1 MLKNLSPLKILQIAL
16 LMLFFASFQQAYA
29 DDAAQQ
35 FEKLQTKSE
44 KEYNKLCKQINLKT
58 DKERISC
65 LEAQVGYLTASFL
78 VYREYYENTITIL
91 DLRYGNGLKNTR
103 Q

>member
-1 MLKNLSPLKILQIAL
+1 MKKLSIAL
-16 LMLFFASFQQAYA
+16 TLFFLFCHKAHAV
-29 DDAAQQ
+29 DAAQQ
-35 FEKLQTKSE
+35 FEKLQTKTE
-44 KEYNKLCKQINLKT
+44 KEYNKLCKQINPKT
-58 DKERISC
+58 DKDRISC

-91 DLRYGNGLKNTR
+91 DLRYDNGLKNTR

>member
-29 DDAAQQ
+29 VDAAQQ

-44 KEYNKLCKQINLKT
+44 KEYNKLCKQINPKT

-65 LEAQVGYLTASFL
+65 LEAQVEYLTASFL

>member
-1 MLKNLSPLKILQIAL
+1 MEKLSIIIMLL
-16 LMLFFASFQQAYA
+16 FASCQPAHA
-29 DDAAQQ
+29 VDAAQH

-44 KEYNKLCKQINLKT
+44 KEYNKLCKQINPKT
-58 DKERISC
+58 DRERINC
-65 LEAQVGYLTASFL
+65 LEAKVEYLTNAFL

>member
-1 MLKNLSPLKILQIAL
+1 MKKLSIILT
-16 LMLFFASFQQAYA
+16 LFFISCQQAYA
-29 DDAAQQ
+29 IDAAQH
-35 FEKLQTKSE
+35 FEKLQAKSSKKYE
-44 KEYNKLCKQINLKT
+44 KLCVETKVKT
-58 DKERISC
+58 DKERIAC
-65 LEAQVGYLTASFL
+65 LEAHLEFLQNAFL

>member
-1 MLKNLSPLKILQIAL
+1 MKKLSIILTLFFVSCQQSYAIEATTYYENLSKKA
-16 LMLFFASFQQAYA
+16 
-29 DDAAQQ
+29 
-35 FEKLQTKSE
+35 E
-44 KEYNKLCKQINLKT
+44 KEYKRLCNRTIRN
-58 DKERISC
+58 DKERIDC
-65 LEAQVGYLTASFL
+65 LEAKIEYVATSFA

>member
-1 MLKNLSPLKILQIAL
+1 MKKLSTAL
-16 LMLFFASFQQAYA
+16 TLFFVSSHQAHA
-29 DDAAQQ
+29 VDAAQH
-35 FEKLQTKSE
+35 FEKLQIKSE
-44 KEYNKLCKQINLKT
+44 KEYNKLCKQINPKT

-65 LEAQVGYLTASFL
+65 LEAQVSYLTNAFL

>member
-1 MLKNLSPLKILQIAL
+1 MKKLSIILT
-16 LMLFFASFQQAYA
+16 LFFVSCQQAYA
-29 DDAAQQ
+29 VDAAQH
-35 FEKLQTKSE
+35 FEKLQIKSE
-44 KEYNKLCKQINLKT
+44 KEYNKLCKQINPKT

-65 LEAQVGYLTASFL
+65 LEAQVLYLTNAFL

>member
-1 MLKNLSPLKILQIAL
+1 MFKNFLPKKILQIAF
-16 LMLFFASFQQAYA
+16 LMSFFSSCQPAHAV
-29 DDAAQQ
+29 DAAQR

-44 KEYNKLCKQINLKT
+44 KEYNKLCKQINPKT
-58 DKERISC
+58 DKERINC
-65 LEAQVGYLTASFL
+65 LEAKVEYLTNAFL

>member
-1 MLKNLSPLKILQIAL
+1 MKKLSIILT
-16 LMLFFASFQQAYA
+16 LFFVSCQQSYA
-29 DDAAQQ
+29 VDAAQH
-35 FEKLQTKSE
+35 FEKVQAKTE
-44 KEYNKLCKQINLKT
+44 KVYNKFCIKTKPKT
-58 DKERISC
+58 DKERIAC
-65 LEAQVGYLTASFL
+65 LEAQVEYLTASFL

>member
-1 MLKNLSPLKILQIAL
+1 MLNLFNIMKKLSIIIML
-16 LMLFFASFQQAYA
+16 LFASCQPAHA
-29 DDAAQQ
+29 VDPAQY
-35 FEKLQTKSE
+35 FEKLQGKSE
-44 KEYNKLCKQINLKT
+44 KEYNKLCKQINPKT
-58 DKERISC
+58 DRERINC
-65 LEAQVGYLTASFL
+65 LEAKVEYLTNAFL

>member
-1 MLKNLSPLKILQIAL
+1 MLL
-16 LMLFFASFQQAYA
+16 FASCQPAHA
-29 DDAAQQ
+29 VDAAQH
-35 FEKLQTKSE
+35 FEKLQGKAE
-44 KEYNKLCKQINLKT
+44 KEYKKLCKEINPKT
-58 DKERISC
+58 DKERINC
-65 LEAQVGYLTASFL
+65 LEAKVEYLTNAFL

>member
-1 MLKNLSPLKILQIAL
+1 MEKLSIIIMLL
-16 LMLFFASFQQAYA
+16 FASCQPAHA
-29 DDAAQQ
+29 VDAAQQ
-35 FEKLQTKSE
+35 FEKLQGKSE
-44 KEYNKLCKQINLKT
+44 KEYKKLCKEINPKT
-58 DKERISC
+58 DRERINC
-65 LEAQVGYLTASFL
+65 LEAKVEYLTNAFL

>member
-1 MLKNLSPLKILQIAL
+1 MLL
-16 LMLFFASFQQAYA
+16 FASCQPAHA
-29 DDAAQQ
+29 VDAAQH

-44 KEYNKLCKQINLKT
+44 KEYNKLCKQINPKT
-58 DKERISC
+58 DRERINC
-65 LEAQVGYLTASFL
+65 LEAKVEYLTNAFL

>member
-1 MLKNLSPLKILQIAL
+1 MKKLSIAL
-16 LMLFFASFQQAYA
+16 TLFFLFCHKAHAV
-29 DDAAQQ
+29 DAAQH
-35 FEKLQTKSE
+35 FEKLQIKSE
-44 KEYNKLCKQINLKT
+44 KEYNKLCKQINPKT

-65 LEAQVGYLTASFL
+65 LEAQVWYLTNAFL

>member
-1 MLKNLSPLKILQIAL
+1 MKKLSIIIMLL
-16 LMLFFASFQQAYA
+16 FASCQSAHA
-29 DDAAQQ
+29 VDAAQR

-44 KEYNKLCKQINLKT
+44 KEYNKLCKQINPKT
-58 DKERISC
+58 DKERINC
-65 LEAQVGYLTASFL
+65 LEAKVEYLTNAFL